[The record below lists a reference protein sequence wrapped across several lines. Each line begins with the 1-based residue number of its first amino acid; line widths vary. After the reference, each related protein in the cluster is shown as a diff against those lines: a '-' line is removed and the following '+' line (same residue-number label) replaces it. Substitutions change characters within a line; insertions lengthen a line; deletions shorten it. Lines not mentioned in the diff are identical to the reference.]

1 MFTQDPAHHQFFTEA
16 ELVQALRLLDPR
28 IVNPDTVFVRALM
41 GAPMVPTGLPTGMN
55 FRLFVA
61 LSLVSTKVQE
71 FTKDWLRT
79 VPDDVKALFEKE
91 RNELK
96 ARQTPGGAK

>member
-28 IVNPDTVFVRALM
+28 IVNPDRVFVRALM
-41 GAPMVPTGLPTGMN
+41 GAPIPTGVPTGMN

-71 FTKDWLRT
+71 FTKDWLTT
-79 VPDDVKALFEKE
+79 VPDNVRALFEKE
-91 RNELK
+91 RNELR